1 MSLIPIRC
9 IGNVHDEID
18 DDFQKTNDNE
28 ATTTTTTTTK
38 KQKTLG
44 ISKPNVANAKE
55 KAHFEEKNLMTSIG
69 EKCKLSCQIS
79 SIK

>member
-1 MSLIPIRC
+1 MISIRQM
-9 IGNVHDEID
+9 IRRQQN
-18 DDFQKTNDNE
+18 
-28 ATTTTTTTTK
+28 

-44 ISKPNVANAKE
+44 ISKPNVANAEE

-69 EKCKLSCQIS
+69 EKCKLFCQIS

>member
-1 MSLIPIRC
+1 MIMR
-9 IGNVHDEID
+9 
-18 DDFQKTNDNE
+18 QKN
-28 ATTTTTTTTK
+28 

-69 EKCKLSCQIS
+69 ETVSYFVK
-79 SIK
+79 